1 MMLEPCGHRVLI
13 KPDDIEK
20 KTEFGLVLV
29 VDEKQEKAAQVIGTV
44 VAIGKN
50 AWKAFDDG
58 HAWAKVGDKVAYT
71 RYAGKPVKDPETDED
86 FLVVNDEDITCR
98 ITEGK
103 E

>member
-1 MMLEPCGHRVLI
+1 MIDPVGHRVLI
-13 KPDDIEK
+13 KPDDVEK

-29 VDEKQEKAAQVIGTV
+29 VDEKMEKAAQVTGTV
-44 VAIGKN
+44 IAIGKN

-58 HAWAKVGDKVAYT
+58 HAWASVGDKVAYT
-71 RYAGKPVKDPETDED
+71 RYAGKPITDPDTGGEY
-86 FLVVNDEDITCR
+86 LIINDEDVTAV